1 MAPAASAP
9 TASDGSL
16 HPDRRL
22 PSFERDVQRMFAS
35 IADRYDAF
43 NHAAT
48 FGQDLLWRPRA
59 LWELERFRSAPV
71 QDILDFGCGT
81 GALARLLAGHYPAA
95 RVVAVDFSPAMVQR
109 ARDAARGARRRPPMA
124 FGVANVHRLPFP
136 DAVFDLATS
145 AFVARNLASL
155 AVAFRELRRVLRPG
169 GTLLTLEVSEP
180 ASALVGQMFHAHFDR
195 VVPLLGRA
203 FGREGPYSYLPE
215 SLRSFPGT
223 EQLTATLTS
232 AGFGRTKAC
241 RMSMGV
247 VTAYLSEASN
257 EPDARR

>member
-1 MAPAASAP
+1 VTPAASAP
-9 TASDGSL
+9 TAADGSL

-35 IADRYDAF
+35 IVDRYDAF

-59 LWELERFRSAPV
+59 LWELGRVHRGPV
-71 QDILDFGCGT
+71 RAVLDFGCGT
-81 GALARLLAGHYPAA
+81 GALARLLAVRYRSA
-95 RVVAVDFSPAMVQR
+95 RVVAVDFSRAMVR
-109 ARDAARGARRRPPMA
+109 SASTARGPPPEGPAREFA
-124 FGVANVHRLPFP
+124 VANVHRLPFS
-136 DAVFDLATS
+136 DGAFDVATS

-155 AVAFRELRRVLRPG
+155 DRSFRELRRVLRPG

-180 ASALVGQMFHAHFDR
+180 RSPAVARLFHAHFDH

-215 SLRSFPGT
+215 SLRSFPPA
-223 EQLTATLTS
+223 EQLLTTFAS
-232 AGFGRTKAC
+232 AGFARTEAY
-241 RMSMGV
+241 RMSQGV
-247 VTAYLSEASN
+247 VTAYLSTASS